1 MGLIQKTGSVS
12 EIPTY
17 TDRILNGL
25 FGLAVAG
32 LGVCVLG
39 CAKSVD
45 REMAAAESAAAPR
58 ISVRLAQA
66 ASSDVAASIELVG
79 TLIPRRRTIIVS
91 EVDGVILEISDRPIE
106 AEIDGQQISETTRLD
121 IGVEVSDRE
130 VLVRLDPEEYE
141 LRLQSAEAR
150 LSYATRELEKL
161 MAWRRPEEIRC
172 AKAARDEAAAR
183 LVPAESNLKRV
194 TSLVR
199 DGATSQAQYDQAE
212 ADVKAAQAALARA
225 EAELAVA
232 EAGPT
237 KEDIAVA
244 QAAVR
249 QAESEVD
256 LAKWALGKTE
266 IQAPY
271 AGVVTDR
278 FVDKGERVTAMPR
291 VEIME
296 LMDIS
301 ILSAQLGVPE
311 RYIGR
316 IQVGD
321 PAMVYV
327 KGSVEP
333 VRGMVALVNDKVDAS
348 SRTFRIRV
356 GIRND
361 ERRFKAGQFV
371 RVALQVESSQDALT
385 VPAEAIT
392 YTGGEAHVFVYDA
405 GRVRQRPVT
414 LGVGNE
420 EIAEV
425 LSGLAAGE
433 QVVVDDP
440 SVLCDGML
448 VQVQATDIK
457 TQVPASAI

>member
-1 MGLIQKTGSVS
+1 
-12 EIPTY
+12 
-17 TDRILNGL
+17 
-25 FGLAVAG
+25 
-32 LGVCVLG
+32 
-39 CAKSVD
+39 
-45 REMAAAESAAAPR
+45 MAAAESAAAPR

-91 EVDGVILEISDRPIE
+91 EVDGVILEIADRPIE

-121 IGVEVSDRE
+121 IGMEVSDRE
-130 VLVRLDPEEYE
+130 VLVRLDPEEFR
-141 LRLQSAEAR
+141 LMLQSADAR
-150 LSYATRELEKL
+150 QNVAKQEV
-161 MAWRRPEEIRC
+161 RRAE
-172 AKAARDEAAAR
+172 AARDEAA
-183 LVPAESNLKRV
+183 KRGELAKRNFERID
-194 TSLVR
+194 SLR
-199 DGATSQAQYDQAE
+199 EGRAISQAEYDQAD
-212 ADVKAAQAALARA
+212 ADLETTRAALRRA
-225 EAELAVA
+225 EADIDVA
-232 EAGPT
+232 KA
-237 KEDIAVA
+237 AVA
-244 QAAVR
+244 QAE
-249 QAESEVD
+249 AEFARAD
-256 LAKWALGKTE
+256 WALGKTE
-266 IQAPY
+266 IRAPY

-278 FVDKGERVTAMPR
+278 FVDKGDRVTAMPR

-333 VRGMVALVNDKVDAS
+333 VRGMVALVNDKVDPS

-433 QVVVDDP
+433 EVVVDDP
-440 SVLCDGML
+440 SILCDGML
-448 VQVQATDIK
+448 VQVQATDTK
-457 TQVPASAI
+457 TQLPTSAT